1 MATQRGTVCTI
12 SAPSGAGKTSLVKAL
27 LERDEQLQVSVS
39 HTTRPMRA
47 GEIDGVNYHF
57 VSDSEFRAMT
67 AQQAF
72 VEYAEVFGHWYG
84 TSAEAINT
92 ARADNTDIILEIDWQ
107 GAEQIKAVWPEACAI
122 FILPPSHRT
131 LEQRL
136 EGRGQD
142 SPAVIQQRL
151 AEAEQEISHYT
162 IADYLV
168 VNDVFE
174 DALSGIRNIIGA
186 ERLRTDRQAIALQ
199 ALLCDLMPSTALRN
213 PE

>member
-1 MATQRGTVCTI
+1 MATQRGTVFTI

-27 LERDEQLQVSVS
+27 LERDKQLQVSVS

-47 GEIDGVNYHF
+47 GEINGVNYHF

-84 TSAEAINT
+84 TSAEAIDT

-107 GAEQIKAVWPEACAI
+107 GAEQIKTVWPEACAI
-122 FILPPSHRT
+122 FILPPSHRM

-142 SPAVIQQRL
+142 SQAVIQQRL
-151 AEAEQEISHYT
+151 AEAEQEISHFT

-174 DALSGIRNIIGA
+174 DALGGIRNIISA

-199 ALLCDLMPSTALRN
+199 ELLCDLMPSTALRN

>member
-1 MATQRGTVCTI
+1 MATQRGTVFTI

-27 LERDEQLQVSVS
+27 LERDKQLQVSVS

-47 GEIDGVNYHF
+47 GEINGVNYHF

-84 TSAEAINT
+84 TSAEAIDT

-107 GAEQIKAVWPEACAI
+107 GAEQIKTVWPEACAI

-142 SPAVIQQRL
+142 SQAVIQQRL
-151 AEAEQEISHYT
+151 AEAEQEISHFT

-174 DALSGIRNIIGA
+174 DALGGIRNIISA

-199 ALLCDLMPSTALRN
+199 ELLCDLMPSTALRN

>member
-1 MATQRGTVCTI
+1 MATQRGTVFTI

-27 LERDEQLQVSVS
+27 LERDKQLQVSVS

-84 TSAEAINT
+84 TSAEAIDT

-107 GAEQIKAVWPEACAI
+107 GAEQIKTVWPEACAI

-142 SPAVIQQRL
+142 SQAVIQQRL
-151 AEAEQEISHYT
+151 AEAEQEISHFT

-174 DALSGIRNIIGA
+174 DALGGIRNIISA

-199 ALLCDLMPSTALRN
+199 ELLCDLMPSTALRN

>member
-1 MATQRGTVCTI
+1 MATQRGTVFTI

-47 GEIDGVNYHF
+47 GEINGVNYHF
-57 VSDSEFRAMT
+57 VSDSEFRAME

-72 VEYAEVFGHWYG
+72 VECAEVFGHWYG
-84 TSAEAINT
+84 TSVEAINT

-107 GAEQIKAVWPEACAI
+107 GAEQIKAVWPDASAI

-131 LEQRL
+131 LKQRL

-142 SPAVIQQRL
+142 SAAVIQQRL
-151 AEAEQEISHYT
+151 DEAELEMSHYT

-174 DALSGIRNIIGA
+174 DALGNIRDIVSA
-186 ERLRTDRQAIALQ
+186 ERLRTNRQAIALQ
-199 ALLCDLMPSTALRN
+199 DLLCDLMPSTALRN
-213 PE
+213 PA